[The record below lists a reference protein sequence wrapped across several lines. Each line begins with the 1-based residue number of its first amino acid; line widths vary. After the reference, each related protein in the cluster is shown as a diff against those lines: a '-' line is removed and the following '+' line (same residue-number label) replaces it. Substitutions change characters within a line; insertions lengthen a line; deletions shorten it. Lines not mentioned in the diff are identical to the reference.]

1 MAPFLIV
8 PVLLVTSFYLA
19 WFGVENVTD
28 SLAYLGCFTGLL
40 MVITATVC
48 ILGALGT
55 LDHWY
60 SHRFEI
66 SGLLALFGS
75 VTALVANAMLLVATV
90 REGIESVPYF
100 VTWGLLAVASG
111 WSCYVVYHTSVVI
124 PSPKKVAVAASATA
138 VIAMANF
145 GYTQLYQPY
154 HEEPRPILDA
164 KFGSPTLSADR
175 KTFSVPITLSVE
187 VRGNVGVYLVGDQ
200 FVVYGRRV
208 TTRSSGHSAPDWRHD
223 STDGQAELSRW
234 TEMRTEPIE
243 IGRWDLFG
251 SWEDPGV
258 PRSTTRLVQLPVDT
272 PYDQLGVRAEF
283 VSVRRDRV
291 RLEPAFG
298 SSAQYSWQ
306 DFRNQRCGSGPGDCV
321 RYRGRVAES
330 NSVARHTRDPRY
342 LTLWWNF
349 GPTLGTVGL
358 ESTIARR
365 GDVDRSMSSEESSR
379 LWSRYGL
386 EKVTASATFR
396 SLLDIKH

>member
-1 MAPFLIV
+1 M
-8 PVLLVTSFYLA
+8 TSFYLA
-19 WFGVENVTD
+19 WFGVENVAD
-28 SLAYLGCFTGLL
+28 SLAYLGCFTGVL
-40 MVITATVC
+40 MVVTAAVI

-66 SGLLALFGS
+66 AGLLALGGS
-75 VTALVANAMLLVATV
+75 VTAVVANTMLLVATV
-90 REGIESVPYF
+90 RESIESWPYF
-100 VTWGLLAVASG
+100 ATWCLLVFASS

-154 HEEPRPILDA
+154 HEEPKPILEA

-175 KTFSVPITLSVE
+175 KMFSVPITLTFE
-187 VRGNVGVYLVGDQ
+187 ARGNVGVYLVGDQ

-208 TTRSSGHSAPDWRHD
+208 TIRSSGGSAPDWRHD
-223 STDGQAELSRW
+223 SADGQNELSRW
-234 TEMRTEPIE
+234 TEIRTEPIE
-243 IGRWDLFG
+243 IGRWDNFG

-258 PRSTTRLVQLPVDT
+258 SRSTTRLVQLPVDI
-272 PYDQLGVRAEF
+272 PYDQLGIRAEA
-283 VSVRRDRV
+283 VSVRRDR
-291 RLEPAFG
+291 LSLDPMFATG
-298 SSAQYSWQ
+298 AQYSWR
-306 DFRNQRCGSGPGDCV
+306 DFRHQGCGSGGADCV
-321 RYRGRVAES
+321 RYRGRISEN
-330 NSVARHTRDPRY
+330 NSVDRHTRAPRY

-349 GPTLGTVGL
+349 GPTLETVGL
-358 ESTIARR
+358 ESNIVRR
-365 GDVDRSMSSEESSR
+365 GELDRSMSSEESSR
-379 LWSRYGL
+379 LWNRYGL